1 MKISGT
7 IINRE
12 AGQKVL
18 PEIDG
23 LRFLAIL
30 LVIFS
35 HVLMS
40 IVKTLPRFDYS
51 TMRKENFLF
60 YLMSKGP
67 VGVLIFFCL
76 SGFIIALPFAK
87 QTFESLPLKDFYFRR
102 LKRISPPYWIAL
114 GVVFILNAW
123 FQVQEFQGLGH
134 FFASIFYCHNLV
146 FGNWSNVLPVAW
158 SLEIEIQFYLLA
170 PFILWIYFKSAIQYR
185 RLVFFALMF
194 IAPFLQIGIDLQA
207 FHLHQSFL
215 NFFQYFFAGILCAD
229 LYQHPPQ
236 LSQSLA
242 LLTFM
247 MGIVLILVCLK
258 GGFYQKL
265 GMPFAILMLVFG
277 VLKHEGVRKFFSI
290 NWMSKVGVFS
300 YSIYLIHY
308 PLIYL
313 LSLQLAFLFSTTGF
327 ETTFLIQALIGLPI
341 VYLFGV
347 LFFVLIEKPFMAK
360 SGPVK
365 YFIKLKNA

>member
-1 MKISGT
+1 MIFSGP

-30 LVIFS
+30 LVVFS
-35 HVLMS
+35 HILMS
-40 IVKTLPRFDYS
+40 IVKTIPRFDYS
-51 TMRKENFLF
+51 AMRKENILF

-67 VGVLIFFCL
+67 LGVLIFFCL

-87 QTFESLPLKDFYFRR
+87 QTYESLPLKDFYLRR

-114 GVVFILNAW
+114 SVAFVLNAW
-123 FQVQEFQGLGH
+123 FHVFEFQGLDH
-134 FFASIFYCHNLV
+134 FFASLFYCHNLV

-170 PFILWIYFKSAIQYR
+170 PFILWVYFKSAIQYR
-185 RLVFFALMF
+185 RCVFFAMMI
-194 IAPFLQIGIDLQA
+194 IAPFLQNSADLNA
-207 FHLHQSFL
+207 FHLHQSFI

-236 LSQSLA
+236 LNQLTI
-242 LLTFM
+242 LLIFL
-247 MGIVLILVCLK
+247 MGIVLIFVCIK

-265 GMPFAILMLVFG
+265 GMPFALLMLVFG
-277 VLKHEGVRKFFSI
+277 VLKNEAIRKLFSV
-290 NWMSKVGVFS
+290 NWMSKIGVFS

-313 LSLQLAFLFSTTGF
+313 FSLQLAFLFSTTGF
-327 ETTFLIQALIGLPI
+327 ETTFLILALISLPF
-341 VYLFGV
+341 VCLFGV
-347 LFFVLIEKPFMAK
+347 LFFICIERPFMAK
-360 SGPVK
+360 SGPIK
-365 YFIKLKNA
+365 YFINLKSS